1 MIVVDASAV
10 CAILLRED
18 EAPDISTVLYESSGV
33 LIGPIQ
39 IWEAAVAVEL
49 RLGPSGLQQVE
60 SFLGRARVDVATI
73 DAGTTAVAF
82 SAWRRFG
89 KGRHPARLN
98 LGDCFAYALAK
109 SRNLPLLYK
118 GRDFGLTDLK
128 SAL

>member
-10 CAILLRED
+10 CAILLEEE
-18 EAPDISTVLYESSGV
+18 EARHISTALYESNGA

-39 IWEAAVAVEL
+39 VWEASVAVEL
-49 RLGPSGLQQVE
+49 RLGPFGLQQVE
-60 SFLGRARVDVATI
+60 SFLGRARVDVAAI
-73 DAGTTAVAF
+73 DAGTTALAF

-118 GRDFGLTDLK
+118 GQDFGLTDLK
-128 SAL
+128 RAL